1 MTLRHPNS
9 VFHEGN
15 NQFKGMGVV
24 KWCALCGVH
33 RPVQGGS
40 IRDILGG
47 RHYCCALHSNPK
59 DVKCQ
64 PTPKK
69 MTPLTP
75 KKKMTKRDIAQ
86 AAMELVKV
94 NLMARDASPAVDPV
108 KSGESEISTTSTN
121 QNPRR

>member
-1 MTLRHPNS
+1 
-9 VFHEGN
+9 
-15 NQFKGMGVV
+15 
-24 KWCALCGVH
+24 
-33 RPVQGGS
+33 
-40 IRDILGG
+40 
-47 RHYCCALHSNPK
+47 
-59 DVKCQ
+59 
-64 PTPKK
+64 